1 MGDAARRDA
10 LGALGLRLEVTEP
23 APASA
28 CRPEAGSICTV
39 HYTGRLEGPEGA
51 VFDCSKTRSA
61 PLEFTLGRGGVIRG
75 WDIALRWL
83 ACGVRASLHIPA
95 ALAYGTKGKLP
106 RVPPNANLY
115 FEIQMVDVAELTPA
129 EALLDAASRLDDLG
143 ICRALGAGADVDH
156 MDAKGRTALML
167 AADAGAADCVVRL
180 IEASADATLVGE
192 ATGVGAIHL
201 AARSGCLTSAEALI
215 YAGADPNLRSLK
227 GNTALSI
234 ARDDPPMCRV
244 LDKRPEPISTR
255 CPLGIGLPMGTDEER
270 NLAIPSV
277 GWELLRN
284 RARWERLRCEAN
296 PRCWLRLGCAAL
308 SAEQIDALP
317 RVEVELWSHVAPR
330 TAENFRCLCTGEKGA
345 ARAFGSPPL
354 HFKKNKVHRIVPGQI
369 LQAGDITRGGGRGGE
384 SIYGQKFA
392 DEPFVKKHTRAGL
405 LSMAN
410 SGRNSNSS
418 QFFVTLDA
426 MPHLDG
432 KHVVFGAVTS
442 GLEVILAI
450 AGIAG
455 TPSGATSME
464 VTIVD
469 CGQI

>member
-1 MGDAARRDA
+1 MGDAARREA

-28 CRPEAGSICTV
+28 RRPEAGSICTV

-61 PLEFTLGRGGVIRG
+61 PLVFTLGRGGVIRG

-83 ACGVRASLHIPA
+83 ACGARASLRIPA

-115 FEIQMVDVAELTPA
+115 FEIEMVDVAELTPA
-129 EALLDAASRLDDLG
+129 EALLDAASRADDLG

-156 MDAKGRTALML
+156 MDSKGRTALML

-201 AARSGCLTSAEALI
+201 AARSGCITSAEALI
-215 YAGADPNLRSLK
+215 YADADPNLRSLK

-234 ARDDPPMCRV
+234 ARDNEPMCRA
-244 LDKRPEPISTR
+244 LDRGRYPAPVKPTGCE
-255 CPLGIGLPMGTDEER
+255 LGIGVPMGTDEKR
-270 NLAIPSV
+270 H

-284 RARWERLRCEAN
+284 RARRERLRCEAN
-296 PRCWLRLGCAAL
+296 PRCWLRLGCSAL
-308 SAEQIDALP
+308 TAEQVDALP
-317 RVEVELWSHVAPR
+317 HVEVELWSHVAPR

-354 HFKKNKVHRIVPGQI
+354 HFKNNKVHRIVPGQI
-369 LQAGDITRGGGRGGE
+369 LQAGDITRGDGRGGE

-418 QFFVTLDA
+418 QFFITLDA

-442 GLEVILAI
+442 GLEVVLAI
-450 AGIAG
+450 AGMAG